1 MIISLTILIHSF
13 YLTLYF
19 LYLRFLDKFEKKNYL
34 FNISSLFFL
43 PGRFYTLNLYEIYFH
58 KIYIFL
64 FLFPLFLKELILSF
78 EGLKSKN
85 KKKNNLIFLF
95 LLPVDIC

>member
-19 LYLRFLDKFEKKNYL
+19 LYLRFLDKFEKEKIIFLIFLVY
-34 FNISSLFFL
+34 FFL

-64 FLFPLFLKELILSF
+64 FFISIIF
-78 EGLKSKN
+78 ERIN
-85 KKKNNLIFLF
+85 FIF
-95 LLPVDIC
+95 